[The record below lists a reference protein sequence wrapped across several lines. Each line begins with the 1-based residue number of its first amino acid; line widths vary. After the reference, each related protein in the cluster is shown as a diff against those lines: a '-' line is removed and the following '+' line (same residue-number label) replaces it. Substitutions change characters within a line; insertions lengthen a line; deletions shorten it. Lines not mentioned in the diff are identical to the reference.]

1 MKKINWWNVVLEVV
15 RVIVAAL
22 SGAGAATMM

>member
-1 MKKINWWNVVLEVV
+1 MKKINWWNVVIEVV

-22 SGAGAATMM
+22 SGAGAATWM

>member
-1 MKKINWWNVVLEVV
+1 MKKINWWKVVIEVV

>member
-15 RVIVAAL
+15 RVLVAAL
-22 SGAGAATMM
+22 SGAGAATMI

>member
-1 MKKINWWNVVLEVV
+1 MKKINWWNVVIEVV

>member
-22 SGAGAATMM
+22 SGAGAATMI

>member
-1 MKKINWWNVVLEVV
+1 MKKINWWNVVLEMV
-15 RVIVAAL
+15 RVLVAAL